1 MNISTN
7 NMKLNLNKSK
17 IEEKD
22 ERWIE
27 QDIIVPDNMPD
38 AIKIINITATPYI
51 NDIEVNNGRIKIVGK
66 INYSVIYRANDE
78 EMNIRGLN
86 VSYPYTTNL
95 EKNNIKNK
103 EDIIIKSRLKNIIY
117 SLPNERKI
125 AIKNEVSFDINII
138 ESVNVDIIK
147 EFPTGQDIEFNKCK
161 NCFCNIKQ
169 KKRSIIS
176 SSEDVML
183 GKDSKSV
190 YEILKIKCKIK
201 DTEYKESYNK
211 IMLKG
216 VIEICILYI
225 GEEKNICNDKV
236 DVPFSSMV
244 ELDNISDRSQFNIDY
259 IIRDLNVK
267 LNPDIDQRTLNV
279 DYKIE
284 NNITL
289 FEKEEVEYIDDFYS
303 KSRDLKY
310 EVKDVNISASEQDIE
325 KEITITESISD
336 IIPENSKVIEYS
348 LDTNGILPT
357 YEDNSVKVNGIAKLN
372 LIIQNKDTN
381 ELESK
386 IIDIMVDQNF
396 PIDSSWQNSNIH
408 IKVEDVKLN
417 VIQSGTNLDIKI
429 VIYLKINVENILNIS
444 SIDNIE
450 DVPINLKDISSINI
464 YIVKPG
470 DSIWKI
476 AKKYKTSMD
485 NIIKINKL
493 ENPDAIDVGQ
503 KILIIR

>member
-51 NDIEVNNGRIKIVGK
+51 NDVEVSNGRIKIVGK
-66 INYSVIYRANDE
+66 MNYSVIYRANDE

-95 EKNNIKNK
+95 EKSNIKNK
-103 EDIIIKSRLKNIIY
+103 EDIIIKSRLKNVIY

-125 AIKNEVSFDINII
+125 AIKNEISFDTNIV
-138 ESVNVDIIK
+138 ETVNVDVIK
-147 EFPTGQDIEFNKCK
+147 EFPNCQDIEFNKCK
-161 NCFCNIKQ
+161 NYFSNIKQ
-169 KKRSIIS
+169 KKRSMIT
-176 SSEDVML
+176 SSEDVMI
-183 GKDSKSV
+183 GKDSPSI
-190 YEILKIKCKIK
+190 YEILKIRCKIK
-201 DTEYKESYNK
+201 DTDYKESYNK

-216 VIEICILYI
+216 VIEICILYL
-225 GEEKNICNDKV
+225 GEGKNICNDRV

-244 ELDNISDRSQFNIDY
+244 ELDNISDKSQFNIDY
-259 IIRDLNVK
+259 IIRDLNVR
-267 LNPDIDQRTLNV
+267 LNPDIDQKTLNV

-310 EVKDVNISASEQDIE
+310 DIKDVNISASEQDIE
-325 KEITITESISD
+325 KEISITESISD

-348 LDTNGILPT
+348 LDTSGIMPV
-357 YEDNSVKVNGIAKLN
+357 YEEDNIKVSGIAKLN

-386 IIDIMVDQNF
+386 TIDIMVDQNF
-396 PIDSSWQNSNIH
+396 PIDSAWKNSNVH

-417 VIQSGTNLDIKI
+417 VIQSGTSVDIKI
-429 VIYLKINVENILNIS
+429 TIYLTINVENILNIN
-444 SIDNIE
+444 SIENIE

-464 YIVKPG
+464 YVVKPG

-493 ENPDAIDVGQ
+493 ENPDVIDVGQ

>member
-17 IEEKD
+17 IVEKD

-38 AIKIINITATPYI
+38 AIKIINISATPYI

-66 INYSVIYRANDE
+66 MNYSVIYRANDE
-78 EMNIRGLN
+78 DMYIRGLN

-125 AIKNEVSFDINII
+125 AIKNEVSFDTKII

-147 EFPTGQDIEFNKCK
+147 DFPSGQDIEYNKCK
-161 NCFCNIKQ
+161 NCFNNIKQ
-169 KKRSIIS
+169 KKRSMIT

-183 GKDSKSV
+183 GKESPAV
-190 YEILKIKCKIK
+190 YEMLKTKCKIK

-216 VIEICILYI
+216 ILEICILYL
-225 GEEKNICNDKV
+225 GEGKNICNERV

-244 ELDNISDRSQFNIDY
+244 ELDNISDKSQFNIDY
-259 IIRDLNVK
+259 IIRDLNVR
-267 LNPDIDQRTLNV
+267 LNPDIDQKTLNV

-303 KSRDLKY
+303 KTRDLKY
-310 EVKDVNISASEQDIE
+310 DIKDVNITASESDIE
-325 KEITITESISD
+325 KEINITESISD
-336 IIPENSKVIEYS
+336 IIPENSKVIEYT
-348 LDTNGILPT
+348 LDTNGIIPML
-357 YEDNSVKVNGIAKLN
+357 EDNNIKVNGIAKLN

-386 IIDIMVDQNF
+386 TIDIMVDQNF
-396 PIDSSWQNSNIH
+396 PIDSAWQNSNVH

-417 VIQSGTNLDIKI
+417 VIQNGTSIDIKI
-429 VIYLKINVENILNIS
+429 TISVKINLENILSINSVENI
-444 SIDNIE
+444 E
-450 DVPINLKDISSINI
+450 DAPINLKDISSINI

-476 AKKYKTSMD
+476 AKKYKTSTE

-493 ENPDAIDVGQ
+493 ENPDVIDVGQ

>member
-17 IEEKD
+17 IIEKD

-38 AIKIINITATPYI
+38 AIKIINITSTPYI

-66 INYSVIYRANDE
+66 MNYCVIYRANDE
-78 EMNIRGLN
+78 EMSIRGLN
-86 VSYPYTTNL
+86 VSHPYTTSL
-95 EKNNIKNK
+95 EKSNIKNK
-103 EDIIIKSRLKNIIY
+103 DDIIINSSLKNIIF

-125 AIKNEVSFDINII
+125 AIKNEVSFNINII
-138 ESVNVDIIK
+138 ENVNVDIIK
-147 EFPTGQDIEFNKCK
+147 DFPKDQDIEYNKCK
-161 NCFCNIKQ
+161 NCFNNVKER
-169 KKRSIIS
+169 KKSIIS

-183 GKDSKSV
+183 LKDAVSI
-190 YEILKIKCKIK
+190 YEILKVKCKIK
-201 DTEYKESYNK
+201 DTEFKESYNK

-216 VIEICILYI
+216 VLEICILYL
-225 GEEKNICNDKV
+225 GENKNICTEKV

-244 ELDNISDRSQFNIDY
+244 ELSNISDKSHFNIDY
-259 IIRDLNVK
+259 CMRDLNVRI
-267 LNPDIDQRTLNV
+267 NPDIDQKTLNV

-289 FEKEEVEYIDDFYS
+289 YEKEEVEYINDFYS
-303 KSRDLKY
+303 KTRDLKY
-310 EVKDVNISASEQDIE
+310 DIKDVDISASEYNVE
-325 KEITITESISD
+325 KEINITESISD
-336 IIPENSKVIEYS
+336 IIPDNSRIVEYS
-348 LDTNGILPT
+348 LDTSGVIPT
-357 YEDNSVKVNGIAKLN
+357 LEDNIIKINGVAKLN
-372 LIIQNKDTN
+372 IITQNKDTN

-386 IIDIMVDQNF
+386 TIDIMVDQNF
-396 PIDSSWQNSNIH
+396 PIEDNWKNSNIH
-408 IKVEDVKLN
+408 IKIEDIKLN
-417 VIQSGTNLDIKI
+417 VVQNGNSVDIKI
-429 VIYLKINVENILNIS
+429 TIYAKINVENILSMS
-444 SIDNIE
+444 SIENIE
-450 DVPINLKDISSINI
+450 DLPINLKDISSINI

-476 AKKYKTSMD
+476 AKKYKTSME

-493 ENPDAIDVGQ
+493 EDPHMIDIGQ

>member
-22 ERWIE
+22 EKWIE

-51 NDIEVNNGRIKIVGK
+51 NDIEVNNGRVKIVGK
-66 INYSVIYRANDE
+66 MNYSVIYRANDE

-86 VSYPYTTNL
+86 VSYPYTTSL

-103 EDIIIKSRLKNIIY
+103 EDIVINSRLKNIIY

-125 AIKNEVSFDINII
+125 AIKNEVVFDIKII

-147 EFPTGQDIEFNKCK
+147 EFPANQDIEFNKCK

-183 GKDSKSV
+183 GKDSPSV
-190 YEILKIKCKIK
+190 YEILKTKCKIK

-216 VIEICILYI
+216 VLELCILYI
-225 GEEKNICNDKV
+225 GEGKKICNDKV
-236 DVPFSSMV
+236 EVPFSSMV
-244 ELDNISDRSQFNIDY
+244 ELENISDKSQFNIEY
-259 IIRDLNVK
+259 IIRDLNVR
-267 LNPDIDQRTLNV
+267 LNPDIDQKTLNV
-279 DYKIE
+279 DYKVE

-325 KEITITESISD
+325 KEINITESISD

-357 YEDNSVKVNGIAKLN
+357 YDEDSIKINGKAKLN

-381 ELESK
+381 ELDSK
-386 IIDIMVDQNF
+386 TIDIMVDQNF

-408 IKVEDVKLN
+408 IKVEDIKLN
-417 VIQSGTNLDIKI
+417 VIQNGTSIDIKI
-429 VIYLKINVENILNIS
+429 VIYLKINVENILNIN
-444 SIDNIE
+444 SIENIE
-450 DVPINLKDISSINI
+450 DLPINLKDISSINI

-476 AKKYKTSMD
+476 AKKYKTSME

-493 ENPDAIDVGQ
+493 ENPDVIDIGQ

>member
-66 INYSVIYRANDE
+66 MNYSVIYRANDE
-78 EMNIRGLN
+78 DMNIRGLN
-86 VSYPYTTNL
+86 VSYPYTTSL
-95 EKNNIKNK
+95 EKSNIKNK
-103 EDIIIKSRLKNIIY
+103 EDIIIKSKLKNIIY

-138 ESVNVDIIK
+138 ECVNVDIIK
-147 EFPTGQDIEFNKCK
+147 DFPGGQDIEFNKCK
-161 NCFCNIKQ
+161 NCFSNIKQ
-169 KKRSIIS
+169 KKRSMIT

-183 GKDSKSV
+183 GKDSPSV

-216 VIEICILYI
+216 VMEICVLYL
-225 GEEKNICNDKV
+225 GESKNICNEKV

-244 ELDNISDRSQFNIDY
+244 ELDNISDKSQFNIDY
-259 IIRDLNVK
+259 IIRDLNVR
-267 LNPDIDQRTLNV
+267 LNPDIDQKTLNV

-303 KSRDLKY
+303 KTRDLKY
-310 EVKDVNISASEQDIE
+310 DIKDVDISVSEQDIE
-325 KEITITESISD
+325 KEINITESISD
-336 IIPENSKVIEYS
+336 IIPENSKIIEYT
-348 LDTNGILPT
+348 LDTNGIMPT
-357 YEDNSVKVNGIAKLN
+357 YEEDSVKISGVAKLN

-386 IIDIMVDQNF
+386 TIDIMVDQNF

-417 VIQSGTNLDIKI
+417 VIQSGTSIDIKI
-429 VIYLKINVENILNIS
+429 TIYLKINLENILNIS
-444 SIDNIE
+444 SIENIE
-450 DVPINLKDISSINI
+450 DIPINLKDISSINI

-476 AKKYKTSMD
+476 AKKYKTSME

-493 ENPDAIDVGQ
+493 ESPDAIDVGQ

>member
-66 INYSVIYRANDE
+66 MNYSVIYRANDE
-78 EMNIRGLN
+78 DMNIRGLN

-95 EKNNIKNK
+95 EKSNIKNK
-103 EDIIIKSRLKNIIY
+103 EDVVINSKLKNIIY

-125 AIKNEVSFDINII
+125 AIKNEVTFNISI
-138 ESVNVDIIK
+138 GESVNVDMIK
-147 EFPTGQDIEFNKCK
+147 DFPGSQDIEYNKCK
-161 NCFCNIKQ
+161 NSFNNIKQ
-169 KKRSIIS
+169 KKRSLIT

-183 GKDSKSV
+183 RKDSSAM
-190 YEILKIKCKIK
+190 YEMLKVKCKIK

-216 VIEICILYI
+216 ILEICILYM
-225 GEEKNICNDKV
+225 GEGKNICNEKV

-244 ELDNISDRSQFNIDY
+244 ELDNISDKSQFNIDY
-259 IIRDLNVK
+259 ILRDLNVRI
-267 LNPDIDQRTLNV
+267 NPDIDQKTLNV

-284 NNITL
+284 NNITV
-289 FEKEEVEYIDDFYS
+289 FEREEVEYIDDFYS
-303 KSRDLKY
+303 KTRDLKY
-310 EVKDVNISASEQDIE
+310 DVKDVNISASEQEIE
-325 KEITITESISD
+325 KEININESISD
-336 IIPENSKVIEYS
+336 IIPENSRVIEYT
-348 LDTNGILPT
+348 LDTSGVMPML
-357 YEDNSVKVNGIAKLN
+357 EGDNIKISGIAKLN
-372 LIIQNKDTN
+372 LIIQNKDSN

-386 IIDIMVDQNF
+386 TIEIMVDQSF
-396 PIDSSWQNSNIH
+396 PIDSAWQNSNIH
-408 IKVEDVKLN
+408 IKVEDVRLN
-417 VIQSGTNLDIKI
+417 VIQNGTSIDIKI
-429 VIYLKINVENILNIS
+429 TIYVKITLENILSIS
-444 SIDNIE
+444 SIENIE
-450 DVPINLKDISSINI
+450 DTPINLKDISSINI

-476 AKKYKTSMD
+476 AKKYKTSME

-493 ENPDAIDVGQ
+493 ENPNAIDVGQ
-503 KILIIR
+503 KILVIR